1 LSSCDVP
8 RSTNT
13 MSPFVCLGELGKLVM
28 VYIVFHLMRVNEKI
42 SIESD
47 SIDFSIGFFDILT
60 FMNDR
65 VGVSG
70 AILSPRPGPDY
81 LPARF
86 EKSSSEIHALGY
98 SFFAAATAS
107 SYCCFMFLGICP

>member
-1 LSSCDVP
+1 
-8 RSTNT
+8 

-28 VYIVFHLMRVNEKI
+28 VYIVFRLMRVNEKI

-47 SIDFSIGFFDILT
+47 SIDYLT
-60 FMNDR
+60 FVNDR
-65 VGVSG
+65 VGVTG
-70 AILSPRPGPDY
+70 LRPTPRPGPSY

-98 SFFAAATAS
+98 SFLAAATAS
-107 SYCCFMFLGICP
+107 SYCCFMVLGISP